1 MSKNK
6 NSLCLLLIV
15 LIFLAGCAGRKANPI
30 AIYLPGDE
38 NRSCKGLKMEVVQL
52 QSDMQQLLPK
62 TNKEVTNALWAT
74 ASLFLIAPAFI
85 MDLKDAEKTEFD
97 AMRRRHNRLLLFAEK
112 KNCDM
117 SGVKAERIP
126 SIEERK
132 AAAKSQTESKVV
144 DNKATK

>member
-38 NRSCKGLKMEVVQL
+38 NLSCKGLKMEIVQL

-74 ASLFLIAPAFI
+74 AGWFLIAPAFI

-132 AAAKSQTESKVV
+132 AAAKSQTEGKVV